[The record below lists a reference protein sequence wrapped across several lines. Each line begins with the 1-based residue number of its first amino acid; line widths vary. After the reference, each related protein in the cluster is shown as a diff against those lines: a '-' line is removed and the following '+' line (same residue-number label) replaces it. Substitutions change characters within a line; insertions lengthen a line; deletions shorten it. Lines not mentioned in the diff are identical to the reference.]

1 MSGTGTLKSP
11 ESKSSGSRN
20 QKTQLLGRITSS
32 ESFKAI
38 LSAVICA
45 LIGILVGFIILL
57 IINAPNAPKAMATI
71 LKNCFYYRRANMR
84 IFYLGNTL
92 VKTVPLVLC
101 ALSVLFAYKSGLF
114 NIGAGGQYCLGIG
127 ATLWCALYWH
137 LPWILCVLLAVIVA
151 AAWGALSG
159 IFKAFFNVN
168 EVIACI
174 MMNWISLYIVNV
186 MMQNESVMNTSK
198 SETFSIAA
206 SSPQSLLPTL
216 GLDKVF
222 ASNRYV
228 TVAVPLTIIVAV
240 LILVI
245 LNRTTFGY
253 ELRATGLNKDAAKYA
268 GMRSKFNIVVT
279 MAVSGA
285 LAGLAASLYYLTDI
299 QPWKTSSTVP
309 AMGFSG
315 IAVAFLGGLNPV
327 GVLFAGYF
335 IQHIT
340 TGGSLIDMRYYN
352 PQIADLIS
360 SVIIYTCGFSL
371 FFKEMISRISGKFS
385 AKNSNFEFASEP
397 AGNGAASRSETESKK
412 DGPEFI
418 DDGGES

>member
-1 MSGTGTLKSP
+1 MDGNT
-11 ESKSSGSRN
+11 SRIR
-20 QKTQLLGRITSS
+20 KPLLERIISS
-32 ESFKAI
+32 ESFRAV
-38 LSAVICA
+38 LSAVLCA
-45 LIGILVGFIILL
+45 LAGILAGFIILL
-57 IINAPNAPKAMATI
+57 VINAENAPKAMATI
-71 LKNCFYYRRANMR
+71 LKNFFYYKRTNMKL
-84 IFYLGNTL
+84 FYLGNTL

-114 NIGAGGQYCLGIG
+114 NIGAGGQYCIGIG

-137 LPWILCVLLAVIVA
+137 LPWIICVLCAVLAA

-159 IFKAFFNVN
+159 VFKAFFNVN

-174 MMNWISLYIVNV
+174 MMNWIALYMVNV
-186 MMQNESVMNTSK
+186 LMQNETVMNVSK

-206 SSPQSLLPTL
+206 VSPSSLLPSL
-216 GLDKVF
+216 GLDSLF
-222 ASNRYV
+222 AHNRYV
-228 TVAVPLTIIVAV
+228 TVAVPLTLVVAV
-240 LILVI
+240 AIMVI

-268 GMRSKFNIVVT
+268 GMRDKFNIVAT
-279 MAVSGA
+279 MAISGA

-299 QPWKTSSTVP
+299 QPWKTSSSVP

-327 GVLFAGYF
+327 GVIFAGYF

-360 SVIIYTCGFSL
+360 SVIIYTCGFGL
-371 FFKEMISRISGKFS
+371 FFREMISRLQGKMT
-385 AKNSNFEFASEP
+385 AKNARREDSEVK
-397 AGNGAASRSETESKK
+397 E
-412 DGPEFI
+412 
-418 DDGGES
+418 